1 MTTAN
6 RGKLAEKKAK
16 AFFSSLATSATTAFI
31 RLPDAH
37 AGSMVATL
45 ADYALLIDKRFVL
58 AEVKST
64 LHDYRLPHG
73 NFGADQVA
81 RMNVWQ
87 HAGATCLVLV
97 YAEKLDGW
105 RGLPLD
111 YFKTRTGGSWDM
123 RAEPIKGIKQAFWDV
138 VYDVNSVK

>member
-1 MTTAN
+1 M
-6 RGKLAEKKAK
+6 
-16 AFFSSLATSATTAFI
+16 

-87 HAGATCLVLV
+87 HAGATCIVLV
-97 YAEKLDGW
+97 YFENLDVW

-111 YFKTRTGGSWDM
+111 YFKVKDGGSWDM
-123 RAEPIKGIKQAFWDV
+123 RAVPVKPLNQAFWDLIYAV
-138 VYDVNSVK
+138 DSSK